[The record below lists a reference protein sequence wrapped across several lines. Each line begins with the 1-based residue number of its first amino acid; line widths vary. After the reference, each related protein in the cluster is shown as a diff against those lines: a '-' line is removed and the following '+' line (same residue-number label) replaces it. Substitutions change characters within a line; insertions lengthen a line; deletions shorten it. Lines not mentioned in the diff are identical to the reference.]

1 MEAKL
6 QMFLINKGATV
17 YKEVLKLVIYFC
29 SGVAH
34 QTDMT

>member
-6 QMFLINKGATV
+6 RMFLINKGATV
-17 YKEVLKLVIYFC
+17 YKEVLKLVINFC